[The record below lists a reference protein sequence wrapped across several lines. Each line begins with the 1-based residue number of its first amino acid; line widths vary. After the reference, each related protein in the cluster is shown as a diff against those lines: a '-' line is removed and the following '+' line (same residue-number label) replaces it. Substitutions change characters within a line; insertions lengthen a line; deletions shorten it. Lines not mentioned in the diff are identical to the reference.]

1 MVVWEAN
8 MGWELSVEMVDR
20 GLCVMV
26 WELYVARDGWQGLLC
41 QGTVARGSLEWVG
54 RPPCTAP
61 LCILW
66 LAACLFQS
74 SQWCLLSL
82 SGQSTKNE
90 HMAKSDHG
98 WMWQRAWPEAWPYS
112 RSWKAVLVSGLR
124 ATRSGPLRPL
134 WALVSPAGVE
144 GVGTGRQKEGTPILS
159 GASSIQTSNDG
170 APFCQVGAAIGG
182 WVLRSQCYWSHHV
195 KNRFLAK
202 IR

>member
-1 MVVWEAN
+1 
-8 MGWELSVEMVDR
+8 MVDR
-20 GLCVMV
+20 GLCV
-26 WELYVARDGWQGLLC
+26 RGWLPGDPWNGWGGHLALHLSAFC
-41 QGTVARGSLEWVG
+41 DWSPVCSNLHNDVFCPYRVSL
-54 RPPCTAP
+54 PKMS
-61 LCILW
+61 IL
-66 LAACLFQS
+66 
-74 SQWCLLSL
+74 
-82 SGQSTKNE
+82 
-90 HMAKSDHG
+90 AKVDHG

-159 GASSIQTSNDG
+159 GAASIQTSNDG
-170 APFCQVGAAIGG
+170 APFCQVGAGIGG
-182 WVLRSQCYWSHHV
+182 SVLRSQCYWSHHV